1 MVNSNESMQFGS
13 FSFLNIIFFISLYI
27 LTTGYG
33 NMTFFVQD
41 ERNCERKA
49 LCNVCMDVVVS
60 LKYRL
65 ISPSKL
71 PKENELIK

>member
-33 NMTFFVQD
+33 NMTLFLYKMKEIVK
-41 ERNCERKA
+41 E
-49 LCNVCMDVVVS
+49 
-60 LKYRL
+60 
-65 ISPSKL
+65 KL
-71 PKENELIK
+71 YVMYVWTL